1 MKKNNVLPMLMPAI
15 VLTIISV
22 VIAGVLAVANH
33 FTAPAIEKNAEKATN
48 DALTLVVPTA
58 NEFKIVEKSEE
69 STNENDIYIAYS
81 EDGKEMGYAVS
92 VAPLGF
98 GGNIDIIVGFSIDK
112 TISGIEIVNS
122 SETPGLGSKASDKE
136 FKLQFLEKTP
146 PLTVGKNQESGKN
159 TISAISGATITSKAV
174 TSGVN
179 TAMTELNNYLG
190 GNLNGK

>member
-33 FTAPAIEKNAEKATN
+33 FTAPVIAKNAEKATN
-48 DALTLVVPTA
+48 DALALVVPMA
-58 NEFKIVEKSEE
+58 NEFKIVEKPEE
-69 STNENDIYIAYS
+69 STNENDIYVAYS
-81 EDGKEMGYAVS
+81 EDGKEIGYAVS
-92 VAPLGF
+92 VSPLGF
-98 GGNIDIIVGFSIDK
+98 GGNIDIIVGFSMDK

-136 FKLQFLEKTP
+136 FKSQFLEKTP
-146 PLTVGKNQESGKN
+146 PLAISKNAESGKN

-179 TAMTELNNYLG
+179 TALTELNNYLG